1 MTLHF
6 ITGNKGKFNEAK
18 AIFPEVQQLDLELE
32 EIQSLDARV
41 IAEHK
46 LRQALSKQDGEFFIE
61 DTSLYLGC
69 LNGFPGPLIK
79 WFLESMGA
87 EGIYNL
93 VEKYENN
100 SAVAASLVGYA
111 RKENNQMIITFF
123 EAREEGT
130 IVAAR
135 GDLDFGW
142 GPIFQPLGQDKT
154 HGELGLSYK
163 MGKSMRGKALQQL
176 KEYLKD
182 SYQENL

>member
-69 LNGFPGPLIK
+69 LNRFPRPLI
-79 WFLESMGA
+79 
-87 EGIYNL
+87 
-93 VEKYENN
+93 
-100 SAVAASLVGYA
+100 
-111 RKENNQMIITFF
+111 
-123 EAREEGT
+123 
-130 IVAAR
+130 
-135 GDLDFGW
+135 
-142 GPIFQPLGQDKT
+142 
-154 HGELGLSYK
+154 
-163 MGKSMRGKALQQL
+163 
-176 KEYLKD
+176 
-182 SYQENL
+182 